1 MTPKTKGREKGNPT
15 SEAGKKIILDLCG
28 GTGSWSKP
36 YKNAGYDVRVVTLP
50 NHDVRHAF
58 FEGEWIIFPSIYQK
72 MSFHLKIVDV
82 YGVLAAPPC
91 TMFSY
96 ARTKARKPRD
106 FKEGMVEVEACL
118 RIIWGLQYKP
128 VSDTAKYTTLKFWA
142 LENPMGMLQHFL
154 GYPPYGFNPYDFG
167 DHYQKHTHLWGRFN
181 YPQKNPIELT
191 VEEKLK
197 HKTNSQEL
205 PKLGRGLDALFPS
218 PAYRYPKCS
227 NPLGHSWCMK
237 DKVYQCAECHIKKMT
252 KFDYLKSKDI
262 HPEFFGKYDRQTRR
276 SITPAGFS
284 KAFMEANP

>member
-96 ARTKARKPRD
+96 ARTKAKKPRN
-106 FKEGMVEVEACL
+106 FKEGMVEVESCL

-181 YPQKNPIELT
+181 YP
-191 VEEKLK
+191 
-197 HKTNSQEL
+197 
-205 PKLGRGLDALFPS
+205 
-218 PAYRYPKCS
+218 KCS
-227 NPLGHSWCMK
+227 NPFGHSWSMK

-262 HPEFFGKYDRQTRR
+262 HPEFFGKYNRKTRR
-276 SITPAGFS
+276 SITP
-284 KAFMEANP
+284 